1 MPAFLKVKLICRL
14 ARLLLNRQ
22 PFVVLV
28 TVCGAS
34 LRFTHVTRVP
44 TLIVVDVGLKMKD
57 CPFDLAAMV
66 LPARLLLV
74 DVLVG
79 TTVGVA
85 VAVGERVTVGVA
97 VGDGTTAGTP
107 GMVGTGVAV
116 GGRGVGPPLPCTM
129 TVPVIKGWMAQWYVN
144 VPAVEKVNENDC
156 PWLSEPE
163 FQETADA
170 ASLLVVCEAL
180 SWFVQTTVVPTG
192 MVTVSGPKAKF

>member
-74 DVLVG
+74 DVFVG
-79 TTVGVA
+79 TTVGDAVLVGVGVSVGVA
-85 VAVGERVTVGVA
+85 VLVEVLVGLGVAVPVDVAVGEA
-97 VGDGTTAGTP
+97 VGLGSTIG
-107 GMVGTGVAV
+107 
-116 GGRGVGPPLPCTM
+116 
-129 TVPVIKGWMAQWYVN
+129 VN
-144 VPAVEKVNENDC
+144 VG
-156 PWLSEPE
+156 L
-163 FQETADA
+163 T
-170 ASLLVVCEAL
+170 
-180 SWFVQTTVVPTG
+180 
-192 MVTVSGPKAKF
+192 